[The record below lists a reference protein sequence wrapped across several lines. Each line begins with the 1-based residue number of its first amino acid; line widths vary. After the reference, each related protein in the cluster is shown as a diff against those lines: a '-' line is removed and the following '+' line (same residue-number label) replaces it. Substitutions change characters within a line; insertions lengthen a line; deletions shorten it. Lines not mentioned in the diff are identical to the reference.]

1 MPKKNIKKKK
11 LTEDDVGAL
20 MFGIGLL
27 TGVGSCLA
35 VIGRTWEYSILAIV
49 AALVTLKMLSR
60 NM

>member
-1 MPKKNIKKKK
+1 MPEKNIKQKK
-11 LTEDDVGAL
+11 LTEDEVGAL

-27 TGVGSCLA
+27 TGVGASLA
-35 VIGRTWEYSILAIV
+35 VIGRTWEYSLLAII